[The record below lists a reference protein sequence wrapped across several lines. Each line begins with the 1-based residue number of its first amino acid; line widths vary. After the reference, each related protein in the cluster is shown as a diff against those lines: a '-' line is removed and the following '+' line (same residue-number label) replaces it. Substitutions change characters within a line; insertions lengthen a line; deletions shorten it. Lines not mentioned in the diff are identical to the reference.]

1 MTYSEKGEEAM
12 LAEERKAIARLAHEA
27 INQRNL
33 ARLYD
38 HPGYWQTR
46 QIFPLLFTSFPGV
59 SSTIEQQTVE
69 GTWVTTRTTLRG
81 THLGAFMGVA
91 PTGKAIEIMHISLDQ
106 VEEGKLVEHFGVS
119 DWLRALIAFEI
130 VAAPAAVTS
139 EATR

>member
-1 MTYSEKGEEAM
+1 MTYSQKGEEAM
-12 LAEERKAIARLAHEA
+12 LPEERKAIARLAHQA
-27 INQRNL
+27 INQRDL

-46 QIFPLLFTSFPGV
+46 QVFPLLFTSFPDA
-59 SSTIEQQTVE
+59 SSIIEQQTVE

-106 VEEGKLVEHFGVS
+106 VEEGKVVEHFGVS
-119 DWLRALIAFEI
+119 DWLRALIVFEI

-139 EATR
+139 EAIR